1 MFVVPCS
8 GLCLKNGK
16 SNMGHDC
23 AELILQGGNNI
34 HAAGVSA
41 VARVLKDNSV
51 ITTVS
56 SNNYSISCLFLSFIF
71 CIL

>member
-1 MFVVPCS
+1 
-8 GLCLKNGK
+8 
-16 SNMGHDC
+16 MGHDC

-56 SNNYSISCLFLSFIF
+56 PNNYLVSCLFPSFIF